1 MEITTKD
8 AKDTQRLGK
17 KIGSGLKGGEII
29 ALTGNLGTGKTTFVQ
44 GLAQGLGIKERV
56 LSPTFILMRQYQG
69 ELDLYHLDM
78 YRLDTNF
85 YEEVRN
91 LGLQEIWGKE
101 KNVVVIEWAEK
112 IKDHL
117 PSGTIWIDFTQIGE
131 ERLVKSDFSVKF

>member
-8 AKDTQRLGK
+8 AKDTQRLGQ

-117 PSGTIWIDFTQIGE
+117 PSGTIWIDLTPIGE